1 MNTIY
6 LVSCASKKRSDRLP
20 ARDIYVSGL
29 FRETRKYVESTGCP
43 WFILSAKYG
52 LLRPDDIITPYNQT
66 LNKMPV
72 RERRL
77 WAARVLTDLK
87 PILSTVD
94 QVEIFAGKRY
104 REFIEE
110 ILRQKIEV
118 VVPLE
123 GLRIGQQIQWLKRR
137 NLVQAF

>member
-1 MNTIY
+1 MYQGCSEKPENTWNP
-6 LVSCASKKRSDRLP
+6 P
-20 ARDIYVSGL
+20 A
-29 FRETRKYVESTGCP
+29 
-43 WFILSAKYG
+43 AKYG